1 MRSKNK
7 TNKNEDVLIYSDH
20 NNGVGIIQFNRPS
33 KLNALRKKTL
43 DFLEKYII
51 EMNENDSVKVIII
64 KGSGGSFCSGVDI
77 DELAGGFGK
86 GPHKWSKDESVDELR
101 RRFSQSHRIISMIYR
116 SEKPYIAAI
125 EGVAIGAG
133 LDIACACDIRVS
145 SEDAKFRSAYI
156 KIGLFPGYGGIWL
169 YQRLIGYGK
178 ASELV
183 FTGRWM
189 YATEALNSGLLNYTF
204 SKDDFLKKIM
214 ELATEISESAPI
226 ALRLSKI
233 LMRDATTIDLE
244 PSLRMASIA
253 ESITL
258 SSEDHEEAMQALRQG
273 RDPIFKGI

>member
-7 TNKNEDVLIYSDH
+7 TNKNEDVLIYSDN

-33 KLNALRKKTL
+33 KLNALRNKTL
-43 DFLEKYII
+43 DFLEKYIT

-77 DELAGGFGK
+77 DELAGGVSK

-125 EGVAIGAG
+125 EGVAVGAG

-189 YATEALNSGLLNYTF
+189 YAKEALNSGLLNYTF
-204 SKDDFLKKIM
+204 SKDDFQKKIM
-214 ELATEISESAPI
+214 ELATDISQSAPI

-233 LMRDATTIDLE
+233 LMRDANTIDLE

>member
-7 TNKNEDVLIYSDH
+7 TNKDEDVLIYNDH
-20 NNGVGIIQFNRPS
+20 DNGVGIIQLNRPS

-77 DELAGGFGK
+77 DELAGGFRK
-86 GPHKWSKDESVDELR
+86 GPHKWSKNESVDELR

-204 SKDDFLKKIM
+204 SKDDFQKKIM
-214 ELATEISESAPI
+214 ELATDISQSAPI

-233 LMRDATTIDLE
+233 LMRDANTIDLE